1 MIKTNGIA
9 ASMGVAIA
17 KAYHLSIPDLSFE
30 ETTIQDPAEEVKRFD
45 AALEQSISEL
55 EKIRTHTKENIDAE
69 HAEIFSAHIQHQ
81 CFLLYVFVFFLIQI
95 SIALM
100 L

>member
-1 MIKTNGIA
+1 
-9 ASMGVAIA
+9 MGVARA
-17 KAYHLSIPDLSFE
+17 KAYHLSIPDLSFD

-69 HAEIFSAHIQHQ
+69 HAEIFSAHI
-81 CFLLYVFVFFLIQI
+81 LVLGDPELINPI
-95 SIALM
+95 KEKRSEERRVGKESRDRK
-100 L
+100 